1 MNNKIIVVGLGPG
14 SVDYLSFN
22 AYERI
27 KGTQKDKLF
36 FRTEKHPTVD
46 WLREK
51 GVLFNTFDSYY
62 DKYNTFEE
70 VYENIVK
77 DLVLESE
84 NGDIVYAVPGSP
96 FVAENTVQLL
106 IEKSKKGSFDLEFVP
121 AASFVDAVLAAV
133 RKDPVMGIRIVD
145 GLQIRE
151 QLFDTRMDTLITQV
165 YDQYT
170 ASEVKL
176 ALSELFGDEHMLIA
190 VRAAGIEGMERM
202 EEIPVYELDR
212 LDFLDHLTS
221 LYVPALESGQK
232 EKPSFADL
240 LDIMTRL
247 RGEDGCPWDRRQT
260 HESIRNCMIEE
271 AYEVVDAIDKNDYGL
286 MTEELGDVL
295 LQVVFHSRMAEE
307 NGIFDIGDV
316 IGGICKK
323 LVRRHPHVFGEEDIR
338 TAEKVKDKWEEIKR
352 EEKLETMH
360 YESMK
365 RVPESLPAL
374 MKSVKIQKKAAK
386 VGFDWDD
393 VGPAFDKV
401 REETDE
407 LLEVLQKPVIS
418 RKRAKEEIGDLIFS
432 VVNVARFMKID
443 PEEALNAT
451 VDKFIERF
459 SYIETTAM
467 KKGLIL
473 QEMTLE
479 EMDLLWEEA
488 KSLKNS

>member
-1 MNNKIIVVGLGPG
+1 MKNKIIVVGLGPG

-22 AYERI
+22 AYQKI
-27 KGTQKDKLF
+27 KETQKDRIF

-46 WLREK
+46 WIRKK
-51 GVLFNTFDSYY
+51 GILFNTFDSYY
-62 DKYNTFEE
+62 DKYNTFED

-77 DLVLESE
+77 DLIGEAEKASL
-84 NGDIVYAVPGSP
+84 VYAVPGSP

-106 IEKSKKGSFDLEFVP
+106 LEESKKGLFDLEFIP
-121 AASFVDAVLAAV
+121 AASFVDAVLASV
-133 RKDPVMGIRIVD
+133 RKDPVMGVRIVD

-151 QLFDTRMDTLITQV
+151 QLHDTSMDTLITQV
-165 YDQYT
+165 YDRYT

-176 ALSELFGDEHMLIA
+176 ALSELFGDEHIVTA
-190 VRAAGIEGMERM
+190 VRAAGIEGMERI

-221 LYVPALESGQK
+221 LYVPSLKSSQK
-232 EKPSFADL
+232 TNHNFSDL
-240 LDIMTRL
+240 VDLMVRL
-247 RGEDGCPWDRRQT
+247 RGDDGCPWDRRQT
-260 HESIRNCMIEE
+260 HETIRNCMIEE
-271 AYEVVDAIDKNDYGL
+271 AYEVVDAIDKNDYEL
-286 MTEELGDVL
+286 MVEELGDVL

-307 NGIFDIGDV
+307 NGIFDVGDV
-316 IGGICKK
+316 IEGICTK
-323 LVRRHPHVFGEEDIR
+323 LIRRHPHVFGEEDIR

-352 EEKLETMH
+352 EEKAETM
-360 YESMK
+360 YFESMK
-365 RVPESLPAL
+365 RIPASLPAL

-401 REETDE
+401 KEETEE
-407 LLEVLQKPVIS
+407 LLEVLNKPVIS

-443 PEEALNAT
+443 PEEALNYT
-451 VDKFIERF
+451 VEKFIERF
-459 SYIETTAM
+459 RHIEMSAM
-467 KKGLIL
+467 EKGLDFKD
-473 QEMTLE
+473 MTLD

-488 KSLKNS
+488 KLLKNG